1 MPTIKTE
8 GYHVGEWLVSEA
20 DGTRSR
26 DVATVTVAGG
36 VGLPSGTVLG
46 KVTATGKLIKYDNAA
61 SDGSQAAVG
70 VLYNELPAVNGDYKA
85 TVFTRDCEVDGAVLN
100 AGAGVDAAGKADLL
114 ALGVVV
120 R

>member
-1 MPTIKTE
+1 MLGPGRIEMTKRRTF
-8 GYHVGEWLVSEA
+8 LK
-20 DGTRSR
+20 
-26 DVATVTVAGG
+26 G
-36 VGLPSGTVLG
+36 V
-46 KVTATGKLIKYDNAA
+46 
-61 SDGSQAAVG
+61 AAVG

-100 AGAGVDAAGKADLL
+100 GGSGVDAAGKADLL